1 MRAGTR
7 ILPVLGISYKKSSIL
22 TSDGFMVA
30 PYNNLDIKNCLCP
43 PPVVVMPDIHLVV
56 GHRLDLELD
65 PMFDRID
72 TITVHHGLQGI
83 IFYFYGI
90 DGRQQKLLG
99 LEKNVEM
106 SQPGNP

>member
-22 TSDGFMVA
+22 TSDGFMVT
-30 PYNNLDIKNCLCP
+30 PYNNLDIKNDLCP

-56 GHRLDLELD
+56 GHRLNLELD

-83 IFYFYGI
+83 VFYFFGI
-90 DGRQQKLLG
+90 DGPQPKLLG
-99 LEKNVEM
+99 LEKELREGH
-106 SQPGNP
+106 PG